1 LTNYKKLK
9 IAATQQLYK
18 QKTRKTNEDIP
29 IFFYKLF
36 FIYKKISA
44 IISKYLANMGFC
56 VCIKTRKS
64 ALPQQKTR

>member
-18 QKTRKTNEDIP
+18 QKTQKNNDEDIP

-36 FIYKKISA
+36 FIYKKTSA
-44 IISKYLANMGFC
+44 IISKYLAKYGFLC
-56 VCIKTRKS
+56 
-64 ALPQQKTR
+64 LY